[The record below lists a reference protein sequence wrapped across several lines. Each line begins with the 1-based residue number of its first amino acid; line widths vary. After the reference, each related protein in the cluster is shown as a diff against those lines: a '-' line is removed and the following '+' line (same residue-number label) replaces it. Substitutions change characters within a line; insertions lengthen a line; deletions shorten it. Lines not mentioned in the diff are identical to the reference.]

1 MQGAQSLDSVSRP
14 LVLVASTLVDY
25 VPRSDAG
32 HPDQIEDLKMR
43 AWSEWDYLGSNANDD
58 ECPFEWKPSDWGDL
72 NGRLVAVDYAATA
85 AHLEPQPPA
94 PQRVR

>member
-1 MQGAQSLDSVSRP
+1 MSRAATP
-14 LVLVASTLVDY
+14 VTQ
-25 VPRSDAG
+25 
-32 HPDQIEDLKMR
+32 DQIEDLKMR

-58 ECPFEWKPSDWGDL
+58 ECPFEWKPSDWGDV